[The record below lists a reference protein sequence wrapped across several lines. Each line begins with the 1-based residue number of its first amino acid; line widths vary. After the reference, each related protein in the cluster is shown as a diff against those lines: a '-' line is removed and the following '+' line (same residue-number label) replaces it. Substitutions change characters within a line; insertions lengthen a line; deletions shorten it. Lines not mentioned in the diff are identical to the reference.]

1 MSTDPRQE
9 AFEITGHIRVSITDL
24 EILAADISDG
34 EVDRLV
40 EVLRYDTIRLGDRLT
55 LLKYQQQRELREA

>member
-1 MSTDPRQE
+1 MSDPRQE
-9 AFEITGHIRVSITDL
+9 AFEIAGHVRVSITDL

-55 LLKYQQQRELREA
+55 LLKYERLRELGEA